1 MNIQTIIKEHAF
13 MDVIELL
20 PSGIEDTGQS
30 IDELQ
35 LMAIESI

>member
-1 MNIQTIIKEHAF
+1 MDIQTIIKEYAF
-13 MDVIELL
+13 MEAVDLL
-20 PSGIEDTGQS
+20 HPGSEDLGNS